1 MRHPLYPRAHEII
14 QMIQSTGSL
23 GSLAHTTLLAK
34 YQVLSAAPACYHLFP
49 KSKPQCVP
57 DNQPYLV
64 WNCNQENC
72 YLSIQRSLHCVPPSE
87 ETLNQNRCN
96 YREYCSCL
104 FFFFFC
110 WGAVFLELHP
120 EHMEVPRVRVELEV
134 QLLAY
139 TTDHGN
145 AGSLTHCL
153 RSGIEPMSSWII
165 GSLTTEALQELP
177 CLRHLRPTL
186 QLFHFS
192 QYLRH

>member
-104 FFFFFC
+104 FFFFF
-110 WGAVFLELHP
+110 FLLGGCLFRAA
-120 EHMEVPRVRVELEV
+120 PR
-134 QLLAY
+134 AY
-139 TTDHGN
+139 G
-145 AGSLTHCL
+145 GSQ
-153 RSGIEPMSSWII
+153 GKGEI
-165 GSLTTEALQELP
+165 GSVAAGLYHRSWQCWVLNPLSEV
-177 CLRHLRPTL
+177 RD
-186 QLFHFS
+186 
-192 QYLRH
+192 